1 MNPILP
7 SEVVDEITSRL
18 GLSKLDEEARRLY
31 VETFMQELIETFI
44 LSLGSELTVEQKR
57 TADEYVRAEDP
68 QGFVHYLSTV
78 LPDFQDRLHAI
89 LPKPH

>member
-68 QGFVHYLSTV
+68 QGFLEYLTKHI
-78 LPDFQDRLHAI
+78 PDFYERLNTL
-89 LPKPH
+89 LPKSK